1 MEQLKVCIRIRPFLS
16 FENNSNTGI
25 IIKSND
31 VHTLTIT
38 KSLKSFQGFFD
49 KILPPSSTQ
58 KEVFSFIKP
67 ILSNIK
73 KGINSTILTYGQTGS
88 GKTYTMFGGDWA
100 INNKDSDFNE
110 KKSHF
115 TKDEYN
121 FLINNELHIDPFSKT
136 NGIIPNLIMAIFSM
150 YNININDND
159 SNNIKISCS
168 YIQIY
173 NEKVY
178 DLLIEPNE
186 IDNLNTKKFML
197 NANLLSHNTLLEKCI
212 YQTPL
217 KIKYTKNDGV
227 ILDGAN
233 EIRTYSFFD
242 MFDLLSKGEKLRKIR
257 QTNKNEM
264 SSRSHTIFIIN
275 IEDNINKLKSKIKLC
290 DLAGSERYDSN
301 ENYKKIH
308 MNEMCNINKSLLI
321 LGKVINILG
330 KSKKKL
336 NNIFIPYKDSKLTQI
351 LEDSLSGNSSIYL
364 IATISPNNENFE
376 ESVNTLKF
384 ADRAHEVMT
393 SVSPNQIFSDDF
405 SDNNFD
411 NSKKIKNLC
420 DELTELKQLLAIRAK
435 RGNLSPIQEEL
446 LKLKK
451 ENSQLKKILGGENK
465 INTIKKLI
473 NENNSLKQEIK
484 NLTSQKIKILRNNSV
499 NVNSIASNIITDK
512 NKMISMSDKDFFKN
526 KKINN
531 INNINT
537 VSDKEKKF
545 RSKSNILLNSAND
558 MILSKNNI
566 NGSLNGDQINGSLPI
581 INPSK
586 ISGGNGMK
594 IKEKFK
600 STVSSYKNEN
610 SKLLSPLERLRI
622 LNKIKNKNNF
632 LINK

>member
-25 IIKSND
+25 VINSND
-31 VHTLTIT
+31 AHTIT
-38 KSLKSFQGFFD
+38 ISKSLKFFQGYFD
-49 KILPPSSTQ
+49 TILSPTSSQ
-58 KEVFSFIKP
+58 KDVFNFIKP

-100 INNKDSDFNE
+100 LNDTDSNFNE

-115 TKDEYN
+115 SKDEHN
-121 FLINNELHIDPFSKT
+121 FLINNELHINPFSKT
-136 NGIIPNLIMAIFSM
+136 NGIIPNLIMSIFRM
-150 YNININDND
+150 YNIDPLDENENKD
-159 SNNIKISCS
+159 IKISCN
-168 YIQIY
+168 YVQIY

-178 DLLIEPNE
+178 DLLIEQNDK
-186 IDNLNTKKFML
+186 DNNNRKQFIS
-197 NANLLSHNTLLEKCI
+197 NVNLLSHNSFLDKCI
-212 YQTPL
+212 YQAPL

-227 ILDGAN
+227 ILEGAN

-242 MFDLLSKGEKLRKIR
+242 MFDILSKGEKLRKIR

-264 SSRSHTIFIIN
+264 SSRSHIIFIIN
-275 IEDNINKLKSKIKLC
+275 IEDNKNKLKSKVKLC

-301 ENYKKIH
+301 DSYKKIH
-308 MNEMCNINKSLLI
+308 MNEMCNINKSLSI

-330 KSKKKL
+330 KTKKKY

-451 ENSQLKKILGGENK
+451 ENSRLKKILGGENK
-465 INTIKKLI
+465 INAIKKLI
-473 NENNSLKQEIK
+473 NENDSLKKEIK
-484 NLTSQKIKILRNNSV
+484 NLTSKKTLIVRNKSV
-499 NVNSIASNIITDK
+499 DIDSMVSSFFNDK
-512 NKMISMSDKDFFKN
+512 NNDISNSDKNFFK
-526 KKINN
+526 NN
-531 INNINT
+531 INNFNIK
-537 VSDKEKKF
+537 SGEKKKL
-545 RSKSNILLNSAND
+545 KSRTNILLMTEND
-558 MILSKNNI
+558 MIKSKNDSNLFA
-566 NGSLNGDQINGSLPI
+566 NGGQINGTLPI
-581 INPSK
+581 IKTSK
-586 ISGGNGMK
+586 NSEGNDNKIMK
-594 IKEKFK
+594 KFK
-600 STVSSYKNEN
+600 SNLSSYYNSEN
-610 SKLLSPLERLRI
+610 NKLFSPLERLRI
-622 LNKIKNKNNF
+622 LERIRNKNNF
-632 LINK
+632 